1 MNSFVPL
8 HIHTAFEIGQS
19 LVPVEKLIEQAR
31 RNGFPALAITG
42 RHCMFGVPL
51 FEKLCRK
58 QGIQP
63 VLGCEIDVA
72 REESAAPGRLILL
85 AETQQGYFNLVA
97 LSSELHAESKECG
110 ITWEQLTAH
119 KSGLIAISP
128 LVMQRRGENWH
139 DELEQVFDPEAL
151 FYEVAF
157 GNNEQDLP
165 DDLRKRT
172 VPGHAVRYLLPTEET
187 LFRRLCT
194 SFYDD
199 EIASA
204 HLPTPQEVSAWQ
216 ERFPAAVA
224 NSLRIARRCQAT
236 SLLDFGEADWPEF
249 EGIEGKIVE
258 LREVC
263 RQQISRLYPD
273 RRAAAEER
281 LELELQMARQGG
293 HLIQLEIMAE
303 LSEFVRAEGIFLA
316 PVRAEETSGIL
327 FYLLGLSLVD
337 PLKFALPPPECLADS
352 TAAAFN
358 IILRLGF
365 AGRMRL
371 IQHLQQK
378 YAGRVAWTKFSTTS
392 IPEEAMRKAAMIC
405 GLEAE
410 PTSAAK
416 RLAKDSRT
424 RRLLELAAQ
433 IHRLPARRFPYNNVL
448 MLSPRPLAGLIPLDE
463 RNRRGQLTL
472 QYSNQSLQRQGFL
485 SIHLWENQA
494 TSTLEECLLLIR
506 AHGKPLPDLGAIPLD
521 AAEILAE
528 ADREAADGGIWREC
542 CIKEI
547 IAKRWQEWIQAEYP
561 DEYDLARQRIEEMGL
576 RCHDGR

>member
-1 MNSFVPL
+1 MNTFVPL

-19 LVPVEKLIEQAR
+19 LVPVEQLIEQAR
-31 RNGFPALAITG
+31 CSGFPALAITG
-42 RHCMFGVPL
+42 RRCMYGVPL

-58 QGIQP
+58 QGIHS
-63 VLGCEIDVA
+63 VIGCEIDIV
-72 REESAAPGRLILL
+72 RQESAVTGRLILL

-97 LSSELHAESKECG
+97 LSSQLHAESKECG

-128 LVMQRRGENWH
+128 LVMQQRGENWRG
-139 DELEQVFDPEAL
+139 ELEQVFSQEAL
-151 FYEVAF
+151 YFEVAF
-157 GNNEQDLP
+157 GKGEQDLP
-165 DDLRKRT
+165 DDMRKRA
-172 VPGHAVRYLLPTEET
+172 VPGHAVRYLLPAEET

-204 HLPTPQEVSAWQ
+204 HLPTPQDVSAWQ
-216 ERFPAAVA
+216 DRFPAAVA
-224 NSLRIARRCQAT
+224 NSLQIARRCQAT

-249 EGIEGKIVE
+249 AGLEGKLAD
-258 LREVC
+258 LRESC
-263 RQQISRLYPD
+263 RPQICRLYPD
-273 RRAAAEER
+273 RQAEAEER
-281 LELELQMARQGG
+281 LDLELQMARQGG
-293 HLIQLEIMAE
+293 HLIQLAIMAE

-327 FYLLGLSLVD
+327 FYLLGLSPVD
-337 PLKFALPPPECLADS
+337 PLKFALPPPECLADDTS
-352 TAAAFN
+352 AAFN

-365 AGRMRL
+365 AGRMQL

-378 YAGRVAWTKFSTTS
+378 YAGRVAWTNFSTALT
-392 IPEEAMRKAAMIC
+392 PEEAIRKAAMIC
-405 GLEAE
+405 GLEDE

-433 IHRLPARRFPYNNVL
+433 IHLLPARRFPYNNVL
-448 MLSPRPLAGLIPLDE
+448 ILSPRPLAGLIPLDE

-472 QYSNQSLQRQGFL
+472 QYSNQALQKQGFL
-485 SIHLWENQA
+485 SIHLWENRA

-506 AHGKPLPDLGAIPLD
+506 ANGKTAPDLSGIPLD
-521 AAEILAE
+521 EEEILAE
-528 ADREAADGGIWREC
+528 ANREAADDRLWREA

-547 IAKRWQEWIQAEYP
+547 IAKRWQEWFQAEYP
-561 DEYDLARQRIEEMGL
+561 DEYALAGQRIEEMGL